1 MYAPGAIVTLKATMT
16 MMLTMTGALAASP
29 PAVDK
34 VLVCV
39 NSGSYEL
46 NPGSMVV
53 LTRAE
58 DIASRMFKSAGM
70 VLEWRTAGLG
80 ACRKPRQTQTIT
92 LDFATNTPSSQY
104 PGALAYALPYEGVH
118 IVVLFDRIEKKAAV
132 PAQVS
137 PVLAH
142 VLTHEITHILQ
153 GISRHS
159 ETGVMKPR
167 WDSHDFLQMTHE
179 PLPFTAEDIA
189 LIHLGLR
196 SLARR
201 GATRANPHMPGGSS
215 EFEDKTP

>member
-1 MYAPGAIVTLKATMT
+1 
-16 MMLTMTGALAASP
+16 MTGALAASAP
-29 PAVDK
+29 PAEK

-39 NSGSYEL
+39 NSGGYEL
-46 NPGSMVV
+46 NPGSVVV

-58 DIASRMFKSAGM
+58 DISSRMFKSAG
-70 VLEWRTAGLG
+70 VALEWHSAGLG
-80 ACRKPRQTQTIT
+80 ACRKTRQTQTIM

-118 IVVLFDRIEKKAAV
+118 IVVMFDRIEKKAAGA
-132 PAQVS
+132 AQVS

-159 ETGVMKPR
+159 ETGVMKAR

-179 PLPFTAEDIA
+179 PLPFTLEDVN
-189 LIHLGLR
+189 LIQLGLR
-196 SLARR
+196 SLAADGAALSYGR
-201 GATRANPHMPGGSS
+201 GSDRSR
-215 EFEDKTP
+215 